1 MDRYVRHYDS
11 PLLDDLHNYFPAF
24 LYDQQQ
30 FNSVPDIFRYM
41 NQQID
46 RHFNLFNT
54 AQREYTRANPRT
66 PIMPIRTRR
75 YTDAG
80 TGVGLGPLFTTT
92 RYADIAPLFTT
103 ASRMN
108 DLESYLMSL
117 LQAPPQNLQPVI
129 VSPSQQE
136 IDTATTLRAAL
147 AADEEQSCSI
157 CQDSYTEGQ
166 ALRTIS
172 RCTHNFHKNC
182 IDTWFERNVRCP
194 VCRYDI
200 RGT

>member
-1 MDRYVRHYDS
+1 MDPYVRHYDS

-41 NQQID
+41 NQQMN

-54 AQREYTRANPRT
+54 AQRDYNRANPRI
-66 PIMPIRTRR
+66 PIIPISTR
-75 YTDAG
+75 
-80 TGVGLGPLFTTT
+80 

-103 ASRMN
+103 ATRMS
-108 DLESYLMSL
+108 DLESYLVSL
-117 LQAPPQNLQPVI
+117 LEAPARNLEPVI
-129 VSPSQQE
+129 VSPSQQD
-136 IDTATTLRAAL
+136 IDSATSLRAAL
-147 AADEEQSCSI
+147 AADEEQACSI

-172 RCTHNFHKNC
+172 HCTHKFHKNC
-182 IDTWFERNVRCP
+182 IDIWFERNVRCP

-200 RGT
+200 RGR